1 MGAVGGILY
10 LGLAALMYP
19 VSKTKGVGH
28 VSYRPLFLIVSLIM
42 VTAVLILYLTIKE
55 PKLEAENQKLELP
68 TQNGILLPMTGRA
81 MRCCPRR
88 SSAA

>member
-1 MGAVGGILY
+1 
-10 LGLAALMYP
+10 
-19 VSKTKGVGH
+19 
-28 VSYRPLFLIVSLIM
+28 M

-68 TQNGILLPMTGRA
+68 TPNGILLPMTGRA